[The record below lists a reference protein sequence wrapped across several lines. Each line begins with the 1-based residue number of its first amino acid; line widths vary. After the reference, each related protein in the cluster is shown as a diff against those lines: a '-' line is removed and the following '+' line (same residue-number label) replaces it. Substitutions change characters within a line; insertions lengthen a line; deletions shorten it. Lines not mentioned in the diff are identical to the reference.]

1 MTQVEAA
8 ADASAGGATA
18 DRGRLV
24 QLIVAAVLMG
34 ATGVML
40 VATGVWA
47 VTFKGVMSRELRR
60 ALNSHTLTS
69 AGVLVLAAGVPR
81 MFASLERTGHVDNSV
96 MVLGYVVMRVPLVFQ
111 WLRG

>member
-1 MTQVEAA
+1 VTQLAA
-8 ADASAGGATA
+8 ARDASAQGARA

-47 VTFKGVMSRELRR
+47 LTFKGVMSRELLR
-60 ALNSHTLTS
+60 AGLS
-69 AGVLVLAAGVPR
+69 
-81 MFASLERTGHVDNSV
+81 
-96 MVLGYVVMRVPLVFQ
+96 Y
-111 WLRG
+111 W

>member
-34 ATGVML
+34 VTGVML
-40 VATGVWA
+40 VGTGVWA
-47 VTFKGVMSRELRR
+47 LTFMGAMSRELRR
-60 ALNSHTLTS
+60 ALNGHTLTGFPS
-69 AGVLVLAAGVPR
+69 NRGDFVIRILFLLPVLP
-81 MFASLERTGHVDNSV
+81 
-96 MVLGYVVMRVPLVFQ
+96 
-111 WLRG
+111 